1 MKSSMIVLAVSLLVG
16 SDPGFGAAANCE
28 SLEAQ
33 RDRAYQQLRRPHGA
47 AAANRLH
54 ARVRSLNERIAAL
67 CR

>member
-1 MKSSMIVLAVSLLVG
+1 MKLSIMIIAACLLVG
-16 SDPGFGAAANCE
+16 STSGVSAADNCD

-33 RDRAYQQLRRPHGA
+33 RQRAYQQLRRPHGA

-54 ARVRSLNERIAAL
+54 ARVRSLNERIAEL

>member
-1 MKSSMIVLAVSLLVG
+1 MKPSIMILAACLLVG
-16 SDPGFGAAANCE
+16 RAPGVSAAVSCE

-33 RDRAYQQLRRPHGA
+33 RERTWQQLRRPHGA

-54 ARVRSLNERIAAL
+54 ARIRSLNERIAAL